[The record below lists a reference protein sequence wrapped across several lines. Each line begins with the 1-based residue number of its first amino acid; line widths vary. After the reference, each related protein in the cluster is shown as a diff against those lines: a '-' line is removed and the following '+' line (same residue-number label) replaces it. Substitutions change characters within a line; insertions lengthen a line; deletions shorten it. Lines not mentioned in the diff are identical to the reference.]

1 MVENG
6 LEGVVLGGIIDGRL
20 LGHEFGDLVSHLV
33 GVNAIEVA
41 IDLGGEEF
49 ALEGV
54 LLGGGFGGEVFVF
67 LGTTFV
73 IVFGGEIV
81 AEVGAGTTE
90 DAFEGGAVGA
100 KDGGLDVGLVIFD
113 DGGSVVDMELELNNV
128 GLDVLFVATEDGADD

>member
-33 GVNAIEVA
+33 GVDAIEVA

-73 IVFGGEIV
+73 IVLGGEIV